1 MLAALGLVSISFPKF
16 FLDVV
21 QWVWVFFKY
30 LHISEWKHEM
40 QFAFLKKSY
49 FIMVLCER
57 RTEGK
62 VVPVQIKVIPHY

>member
-1 MLAALGLVSISFPKF
+1 
-16 FLDVV
+16 
-21 QWVWVFFKY
+21 
-30 LHISEWKHEM
+30 M

-62 VVPVQIKVIPHY
+62 VVPVQIKVIPHYLQHVLAARDHSSRHDFTENVDHTKFST